1 MIDSG
6 DEMLTINEIKT
17 FIDNDKASKKKQL
30 AREGDRY
37 FNGDHDIKKYR
48 IFFINAEGVLREDL
62 TKSNIRICHPF
73 YTELVDQEVQYLL
86 SGEEGFVRSDD
97 PELQNK
103 LDEYFNDNE
112 DFMAE
117 LYEIV
122 SGAVA
127 KGFENAYAFKNKDGI
142 TCFMCADSLGVVEV
156 RARDTDDGC
165 DYVIYHYVDRIDKDT
180 KKITRIQVWDSK
192 QVTYYVQ
199 DGEGK
204 IKLDDSQKINPRPHS
219 TYTKEGDDSIYYE
232 DYGFIPFFRLD
243 NNKKQQSGLK
253 PVKDLIDDY
262 DLMACGLSNN
272 IQDTNESLYVVK
284 GFEGDNLDEL
294 MVNIK
299 AKKHIG
305 VGEDGDV
312 EIKTVDIPVEARQTK
327 LELDEKN
334 IYRFGQGLNTAGLKD
349 TAATTNI
356 AIKSA
361 YSLLDLK
368 CNKMEIRL
376 KQFMRKLLKV
386 VLDEINELEGTD
398 YQQKDVYFKFER
410 EVPTN
415 ALENA
420 QIELTE
426 AQRKQT
432 EITTI
437 LNLANNIDDE
447 TRLQLICEQLDIDYE
462 DIKDKVPKEDDSA
475 DPFKVQS
482 ALDAVVV
489 DDPDG
494 GGVIE

>member
-1 MIDSG
+1 MIGNG

-17 FIDNDKASKKKQL
+17 FIDNDKASEKKQL

-48 IFFINAEGVLREDL
+48 IFFINAEGVLQEDL

-165 DYVIYHYVDRIDKDT
+165 DHVIYHYVDRIDKDT

-192 QVTYYVQ
+192 QVIYYVQ

-204 IKLDDSQKINPRPHS
+204 IELDDSQKINPRPHS

-243 NNKKQQSGLK
+243 NNKKQISGLK

-312 EIKTVDIPVEARQTK
+312 DIKTVDIPVEARQAK

-462 DIKDKVPKEDDSA
+462 EIKDKVPKEDDSA

-489 DDPDG
+489 EEPVG
-494 GGVIE
+494 GDVIE